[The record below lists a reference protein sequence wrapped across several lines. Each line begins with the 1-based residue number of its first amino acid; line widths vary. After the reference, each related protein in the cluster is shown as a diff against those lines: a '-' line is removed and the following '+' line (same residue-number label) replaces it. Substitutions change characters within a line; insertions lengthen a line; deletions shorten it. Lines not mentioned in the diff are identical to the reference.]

1 MITSRSTLSIEPEMA
16 VLTVAVGILID
27 NGGRVLV
34 TRREKGT
41 HQGGLWEFPGG
52 KVEPSETIAEALS
65 RELQEELGVLVEAA
79 EHFMVT
85 DHDYGDKQV
94 KLDVYRVTRWQG
106 EARGLEGQP
115 LAWKL
120 PVELVAWP
128 FPSANIP
135 ILKRLLAH

>member
-1 MITSRSTLSIEPEMA
+1 MTTSRSTPSTEPEMA

-34 TRREKGT
+34 SRRENGT

-65 RELQEELGVLVEAA
+65 RELQEELGVLVEAV
-79 EHFMVT
+79 EPFMVI

-94 KLDVYRVTRWQG
+94 KLDVYRVTRWRG
-106 EARGLEGQP
+106 EARSLEGQP

-120 PVELVAWP
+120 PVELRGWP
-128 FPSANIP
+128 FPAANAP

>member
-1 MITSRSTLSIEPEMA
+1 MA
-16 VLTVAVGILID
+16 ILTVAVGILID

-65 RELQEELGVLVEAA
+65 RELKEELGVLVEGV
-79 EHFMVT
+79 EPFMVI
-85 DHDYGDKQV
+85 DHDYGDRQV

-120 PVELVAWP
+120 PVELVGWP
-128 FPSANIP
+128 FPAANTA
-135 ILKRLLAH
+135 ILERLLSN

>member
-1 MITSRSTLSIEPEMA
+1 MA
-16 VLTVAVGILID
+16 VLTVAVGILTD

-34 TRREKGT
+34 TRRKTGT

-52 KVEPSETIAEALS
+52 KVEPSETIDEALS
-65 RELQEELGVLVEAA
+65 RELQEELGVSIEAA
-79 EHFMVT
+79 EPYMVT

-120 PVELVAWP
+120 PVELVGWP
-128 FPSANIP
+128 FPAANTP
-135 ILKRLLAH
+135 ILERLLAH